1 LEVNGKAIVVWMVKG
16 KGGVEEKRDRRELV
30 KEGALICLFCLC
42 KIVVSDLAP
51 RFSDLETYTECLE
64 LAQS

>member
-1 LEVNGKAIVVWMVKG
+1 LEVNGKAIVVWTVKG
-16 KGGVEEKRDRRELV
+16 KGSVEEKRDRREPV
-30 KEGALICLFCLC
+30 NEGAVICNN
-42 KIVVSDLAP
+42 VVSDLAS

>member
-1 LEVNGKAIVVWMVKG
+1 LEVNGKAIVVWTVKG
-16 KGGVEEKRDRRELV
+16 KGSVEEKRDRREPV
-30 KEGALICLFCLC
+30 NEGAVICLFCLC
-42 KIVVSDLAP
+42 NNVVSDLAS

>member
-1 LEVNGKAIVVWMVKG
+1 MVKG
-16 KGGVEEKRDRRELV
+16 KGGVEDNRDRREPV
-30 KEGALICLFCLC
+30 KEGALICLFCLY